1 MVSGGNGVSEILIKN
16 WKIPEN
22 CYECP
27 MMKNHLFHDGQKWQ
41 TGCFIETA
49 SNITFVEKRPSWCPL
64 IEVPL
69 HRDWHTG
76 QPTEEGW
83 YLCAYGDNFY
93 CANYWQGGTWK
104 NQWGGTLLAYQKIE
118 PYVSSKEGE

>member
-1 MVSGGNGVSEILIKN
+1 MDVLIKGM
-16 WKIPEN
+16 KIPKSCEECWMTYEGDSDN
-22 CYECP
+22 CPVVNESVVKY
-27 MMKNHLFHDGQKWQ
+27 M
-41 TGCFIETA
+41 
-49 SNITFVEKRPSWCPL
+49 VEEKKHPSCPL
-64 IEVPL
+64 IEVTL

-118 PYVSSKEGE
+118 PYKEEK